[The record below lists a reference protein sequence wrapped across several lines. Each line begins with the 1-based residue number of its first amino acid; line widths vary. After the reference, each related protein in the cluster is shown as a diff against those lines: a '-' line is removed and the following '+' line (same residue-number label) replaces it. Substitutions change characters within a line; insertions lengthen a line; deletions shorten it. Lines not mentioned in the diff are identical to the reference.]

1 MSKMTFG
8 TIKSIIENN
17 LLESYKN
24 EKEFKK
30 TLREFKHNVL
40 NNKSMSK
47 AYTLYDQLSTPQGLN
62 EGDAKEFLEEGISL
76 LQRVLPSIKLPTNVS
91 ESVKNG
97 YGDID
102 TLVYTQK
109 MSLSE
114 RIKSKKNIVA
124 ILTSKPQDIKESIN
138 IPVKSMVNIAN
149 QTLRNYLDTLDENS
163 KKEFIQ
169 IVSEDTKVL
178 EEKFEVI
185 RESAISKLNTIME
198 NENESEIKSRISE
211 TIIKLKDEKFD
222 QMNFLRLKNLE
233 ESI

>member
-1 MSKMTFG
+1 MTFG

-47 AYTLYDQLSTPQGLN
+47 AYTLYDQLSTPQGLT
-62 EGDAKEFLEEGISL
+62 ESDAKEFLEEGISL
-76 LQRVLPSIKLPTNVS
+76 LQRVLPSIKLPRTVS
-91 ESVKNG
+91 ESVKNS

-114 RIKSKKNIVA
+114 RIKSKKNIVT
-124 ILTSKPQDIKESIN
+124 ILTSKPQSIKESIN

-169 IVSEDTKVL
+169 IVSEDTKIL

-185 RESAISKLNTIME
+185 REKAINKLQTIME

-211 TIIKLKDEKFD
+211 TITKLKDEKFD

>member
-8 TIKSIIENN
+8 TVKSLIENN

-47 AYTLYDQLSTPQGLN
+47 AYSLYNQLSTPQGLN
-62 EGDAKEFLEEGISL
+62 EHDAKEFLEEGILL
-76 LQRVLPSIKLPTNVS
+76 LQKVLPSIKLPKTVS

-97 YGDID
+97 YRDID

-109 MSLSE
+109 LNLLE
-114 RIKSKKNIVA
+114 RVQSKKNIVA
-124 ILTSKPQDIKESIN
+124 ILTSKPEIVKESIN

-149 QTLRNYLDTLDENS
+149 QTLKNYLDTLDENS

-169 IVSEDTKVL
+169 IVSEDTKIL
-178 EEKFEVI
+178 ESKFETI
-185 RESAISKLNTIME
+185 RESAINKLQIIME